1 MTEKQLRQSYVDM
14 AKSYLGCNEAD
25 GSHKKII
32 DAYNAHKPLA
42 RGYAVQYTDEWCAT
56 FVSAMAI
63 KCGLTGI
70 IPTECSCPKM
80 VELFQKRGRWVE
92 DDAHTPEVGDIIMY
106 DWQDSGAGDNRGN
119 PDHVGIVAAVNGK
132 VMQIIEGN
140 KGAGEVAYR
149 AMDVNAKT
157 IRGYCCPDFAS
168 MATAPTAKKTVDEL
182 AAEVIA
188 GKWGTGVTRRAKL
201 EAAGYSYAEVQA
213 AVNAKLTG
221 KKSVTEIAREVIAGK
236 WGNGS
241 TRRKRLQDAGYDPDV
256 VQAAVNKLL

>member
-1 MTEKQLRQSYVDM
+1 MTEKQLRQYYVDA
-14 AKSYLGCNEAD
+14 AKSYLGCNEKD

-32 DAYNAHKPLA
+32 DTYNGHKPLA
-42 RGYAVQYTDEWCAT
+42 RGYAVKYTDEWCAT

-63 KCGLTGI
+63 KCKLTQI

-80 VELFQKRGRWVE
+80 IELFQKRSRWVE
-92 DDAHTPEVGDIIMY
+92 SDAHVPEIGDIIMY
-106 DWQDSGAGDNRGN
+106 DWQDTGSGDNRGN

-140 KGAGEVAYR
+140 KGEAVAYR
-149 AMDVNAKT
+149 ALDVNAKT

-168 MATAPTAKKTVDEL
+168 LAVKATPKKTVDEL

-201 EAAGYSYAEVQA
+201 EAAGYDYAEVQA

-221 KKSVTEIAREVIAGK
+221 KKSVAEIAREVVAGK

-241 TRRKRLQDAGYDPDV
+241 TRRKRLKDAGYDPDII
-256 VQAAVNKLL
+256 QAAVNKLL